1 MVVADSFFP
10 RLLLLLLLALTP
22 LAVSAAAAAASA
34 AVGGTGNAADLKVS
48 IAPSEVL
55 PNGTKFVLRHKN
67 VSFHCSSL
75 SQQKSLMSWSF
86 VRPES
91 KPEEFTEIVE
101 SFTEFSLANMVHSLQ
116 GNYTCSANNT
126 AQGIEASTTVEV
138 LVYYPPTGFPV
149 CHSEFS
155 DTNMYLYCSWV
166 GGYPYPTLVWSGE
179 GVNDEN
185 EDAEHFLPGR
195 NDTKILTLS
204 KSATYDGK
212 MFKCTGSHFA
222 YTSRVEPSCT
232 TTLKAPLPE
241 SEPLVTGSVEKN
253 KTLICRVKEGNPPP
267 KLSWLR
273 NSDTEIRPSN
283 KYVISNDGQVSYLTI
298 INCSKELDEGTY
310 FCKSENPL
318 GTKEVEIWVSVNS
331 KNISGLVA
339 GITVVLLLSG
349 AIFFGLYVYFN
360 RTRLFTRSH
369 FWKEDSSNVF
379 TLVESDGED
388 DFLPESSSG
397 VTSVVNPEIHQ
408 GMNGHTVAQVYL
420 ND

>member
-34 AVGGTGNAADLKVS
+34 AVGGTGNAADLKIS

-232 TTLKAPLPE
+232 TTL
-241 SEPLVTGSVEKN
+241 
-253 KTLICRVKEGNPPP
+253 
-267 KLSWLR
+267 
-273 NSDTEIRPSN
+273 
-283 KYVISNDGQVSYLTI
+283 
-298 INCSKELDEGTY
+298 
-310 FCKSENPL
+310 
-318 GTKEVEIWVSVNS
+318 S